1 MLEPL
6 WTNIEI
12 LPTNLA
18 DILGHQNVDQTDDDV
33 RIYEVWILQNQLK
46 LRLHCLFLILKI
58 SISVVNCLEYKI
70 SSYLR
75 KWLNIHQSTTNKYLF
90 FDFPL
95 PSAIEE
101 FNINTQISQ
110 SQRANFSGSTSQL
123 KCGFWDVTEEVLDA
137 ESRLEFQNVIGYHQ
151 TSTAGFGSI
160 KTPSVTHRNS
170 LKYRRL
176 ISDLV
181 CEADE
186 DAYKTKSVQFHF
198 QDYWDN

>member
-1 MLEPL
+1 MDP
-6 WTNIEI
+6 TKFVKTKTS
-12 LPTNLA
+12 LPFS
-18 DILGHQNVDQTDDDV
+18 D
-33 RIYEVWILQNQLK
+33 
-46 LRLHCLFLILKI
+46 LKI
-58 SISVVNCLEYKI
+58 SISAVNCLEYKI
-70 SSYLR
+70 YSYLR
-75 KWLNIHQSTTNKYLF
+75 KWLNIHQSTTNKYLS

-101 FNINTQISQ
+101 FDINTQISQ

-137 ESRLEFQNVIGYHQ
+137 ENRLEFQNVIGYHQ

-176 ISDLV
+176 ISDL
-181 CEADE
+181 
-186 DAYKTKSVQFHF
+186 
-198 QDYWDN
+198 DN